1 VTGSVLDLVLVVIG
15 IAFAAT
21 GYRQG
26 LVVGFLGFV
35 GFLGGAL
42 LGLQVSPL
50 AAEWFDAG
58 VGRVLV
64 ALLVVFAFASLG
76 QALAVVIGSALRS
89 RLPGRTTRTV
99 DNLGGAV
106 VSVVAALL
114 VVWMVA
120 APLASAPVP
129 WLASQV
135 RRSAVIA
142 SVDNAMPEA
151 VRRLYGRLGSA
162 VDQGE
167 FPEVFGRLT
176 PTRVRS
182 VEPPDPRLASS
193 AVVRRAQRSVLKVL
207 GEAPSCDRR
216 LEGTGFVFAPERV
229 MTNAHV
235 VAGTRR
241 LVVEQGRDR
250 LDARVVLYDPARDL
264 AVLAVPGL
272 AAPVLRF
279 APPAAAGAD
288 AIVVGYP
295 LDGPY
300 TAVPARV
307 RDSRQVRGPDIY
319 NSRTVDREVY
329 TIRATVRS
337 GNSGG
342 PLLARD
348 GSVYGVIFAAAVD
361 DRQTGFALTA
371 RESAPVVAAGRRASA
386 GVDTGACD

>member
-1 VTGSVLDLVLVVIG
+1 MTGSVLDLVLLVIG
-15 IAFAAT
+15 VAFAAT

-26 LVVGFLGFV
+26 LVVGLLGFV

-50 AAEWFDAG
+50 VAEWVDAG
-58 VGRVLV
+58 VARVLV

-76 QALAVVIGSALRS
+76 QALAVVVGSALRS

-106 VSVVAALL
+106 VSVIAALL

-142 SVDNAMPEA
+142 SVDDAMPEA

-162 VDQGE
+162 VDQGD

-176 PTRVRS
+176 PTRVRP
-182 VEPPDPRLASS
+182 VEPPDPRLARS
-193 AVVRRAQRSVLKVL
+193 AVVRQARRSVVKVL

-241 LVVEQGRDR
+241 LVVEQGGER
-250 LDARVVLYDPARDL
+250 LDARVVVYDPARDL

-279 APPAAAGAD
+279 AAPAGAGAD

-342 PLLARD
+342 PLLAPD
-348 GSVYGVIFAAAVD
+348 GTVYGVIFAAAVD

-371 RESAPVVAAGRRASA
+371 RESAPVAAVGRRASSA
-386 GVDTGACD
+386 VDTGACD